1 MILKRILVLTALV
14 LLFAFAAFSE
24 SEMPYDID
32 VDLDNQIVTVYRAGE
47 RGDDAIV
54 RQMLCSSG
62 KANRTPKGRFYIF
75 TRPEV
80 DRKEWYYIRA
90 YNAYVQYST
99 RIYNDYLFHSLPCSK
114 ADLSTMDETARANMG
129 KPASHG
135 CIRLYPEDAKWIA
148 LNCLDNTV
156 CHIYLGGEPKES
168 LRALLYE
175 NSFYL
180 DGPWKNYEEF
190 LGYSDTAVC
199 LTSSK
204 EEIQAL
210 KTRLRGAGYYT
221 GEIDGVFSNELR
233 ACIRNAQSAA
243 GLPESG
249 LGDQE
254 LIKALDENRIPA
266 GVQVTLSV
274 GDRGSA
280 VSKLQTALSAL
291 GYWTQPVDGVYS
303 EELAETVR
311 MFRLVRNMGESL
323 EADSELQMRAVSDA
337 ENFQMPEGAE
347 LKIEAAPVDVAVLTE
362 SKMFGLRTYSST
374 GANTICYIKKGE
386 YARVIEKDGGWTY
399 VEFNG
404 EKGYLKNYYLTF
416 ETRMEYTET
425 YVYE

>member
-1 MILKRILVLTALV
+1 
-14 LLFAFAAFSE
+14 
-24 SEMPYDID
+24 
-32 VDLDNQIVTVYRAGE
+32 
-47 RGDDAIV
+47 
-54 RQMLCSSG
+54 
-62 KANRTPKGRFYIF
+62 
-75 TRPEV
+75 
-80 DRKEWYYIRA
+80 
-90 YNAYVQYST
+90 
-99 RIYNDYLFHSLPCSK
+99 
-114 ADLSTMDETARANMG
+114 MG
-129 KPASHG
+129 KPTSHG

-156 CHIYLGGEPKES
+156 CHIYLKGEPKES

-204 EEIQAL
+204 EEIEELQM
-210 KTRLRGAGYYT
+210 RLRSAGYYT

-233 ACIRNAQSAA
+233 ACIRNAQAAA

-249 LGDQE
+249 LGDQAF
-254 LIKALDENRIPA
+254 IKALNENLIPA
-266 GVQVTLSV
+266 GIQVTLAV
-274 GDRGSA
+274 GDHGSA

-303 EELAETVR
+303 EELGKTVR

-323 EADSELQMRAVSDA
+323 NADPELQMRVLNEA

-347 LKIEAAPVDVAVLTE
+347 LKIEAVPVDVAVLTGA
-362 SKMFGLRTYSST
+362 KMFGLRTYSST
-374 GANTICYIKKGE
+374 GANTICYIKNGE

-399 VEFNG
+399 VEYGG

-425 YVYE
+425 YVFE